1 LLTNPTGD
9 DRTYKGLEL
18 TATRRMSG
26 NWQAVASLVISEMEV
41 IKPTTPG
48 STENLFE
55 NPNAFINALGK
66 DPQNQTVQ
74 FKLQGTYNAPFEIVV
89 SGFYRFLTGLP
100 YTRELL
106 IEGLPQGPF
115 NVRAE
120 PRGSR
125 TVDDASILDVRIEK
139 RFQLANRYQLGL
151 ILDVFNATNASTV
164 VEEGN
169 LTGVDLGDPR
179 AIWTPR
185 IARLGARLSW

>member
-1 LLTNPTGD
+1 
-9 DRTYKGLEL
+9 
-18 TATRRMSG
+18 
-26 NWQAVASLVISEMEV
+26 MEV